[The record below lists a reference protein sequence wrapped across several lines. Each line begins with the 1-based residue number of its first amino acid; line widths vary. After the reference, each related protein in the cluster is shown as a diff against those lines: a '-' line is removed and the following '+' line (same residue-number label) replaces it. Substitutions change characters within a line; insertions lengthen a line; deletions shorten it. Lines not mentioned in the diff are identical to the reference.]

1 MNTEER
7 LTKLREALKKVTDQS
22 ESTKQWLSD
31 LRDQEMVVRGQI
43 MEREMDIEVEP
54 KLPVFEMA
62 DDLKDSLTNRG
73 KGFFGED
80 EKEML
85 TQRQEVFER
94 EALKKADYINEE
106 SD

>member
-1 MNTEER
+1 MSTEER
-7 LTKLREALKKVTDQS
+7 LTKLRDALKQVTDQI
-22 ESTKQWLSD
+22 ESTKEWLSN

-43 MEREMDIEVEP
+43 MEREGDIEVEP
-54 KLPVFEMA
+54 KLPVFELA

-80 EKEML
+80 EKTML
-85 TQRQEVFER
+85 DQRQKVFER
-94 EALKKADYINEE
+94 EAQKKADYINEA

>member
-7 LTKLREALKKVTDQS
+7 LTKLREALEQVTNQIK
-22 ESTKQWLSD
+22 STKEWLSN

-43 MEREMDIEVEP
+43 MEREIDIEVEP
-54 KLPVFEMA
+54 RLPVFEVV
-62 DDLKDSLTNRG
+62 DDLQDSLTNRG

-80 EKEML
+80 EKTML
-85 TQRQEVFER
+85 AQRQEVFER
-94 EALKKADYINEE
+94 EAQKKADYINEA